1 MEIFRDANG
10 GTVKLVFERNAF
22 SMKPAHV
29 LVICKLGEKWLL
41 TNHKERGFEFPG
53 GKVEQGETL
62 EEAAKRE
69 VLEETGATLNELQ
82 YIGEYEV
89 TFNGESFVKAIFYGN
104 IGEIEDKIE
113 YFETKGPVLIA
124 GDILKLRWKDEYSFI
139 MKDEVVERSIR
150 KIQEIAEKRQ

>member
-1 MEIFRDANG
+1 MEIFTDVNG
-10 GTVKLVFERNAF
+10 GIVKLAFEQNVF

-41 TNHKERGFEFPG
+41 TKHKKRGFEFPG

-62 EEAAKRE
+62 EEAARRE
-69 VLEETGATLNELQ
+69 VFEETGATLDELQ

-89 TFNGESFVKAIFYGN
+89 TLNGESFVKAIYYGN
-104 IGEIEDKIE
+104 IGNIEEKLD
-113 YFETKGPVLIA
+113 YLETKGPILIA
-124 GDILKLRWKDEYSFI
+124 GDLLKLRWGEEYSFI

-150 KIQEIAEKRQ
+150 KIQDVIEKRR

>member
-1 MEIFRDANG
+1 MEIFTDANG
-10 GTVKLVFERNAF
+10 GVVKLAFEKNAF
-22 SMKPAHV
+22 SIKPAHV

-41 TNHKERGFEFPG
+41 TNHKKRGFEFPG

-69 VLEETGATLNELQ
+69 VLEETGATLDELL

-89 TFNGESFVKAIFYGN
+89 TFDGETFVKAIFYGN
-104 IGEIEDKIE
+104 ISKIEDKTD
-113 YFETKGPVLIA
+113 YLETKGPVLIA

-139 MKDEVVERSIR
+139 MKDEVVEKSIR
-150 KIQEIAEKRQ
+150 KIQEISEKEQ